1 MKKTSYE
8 IYVNGCFSGVVLGD
22 DCRIDKVEEFTG
34 IARGTL
40 EFEEFTVYDDQGQMI
55 YYMTLCYEVNV
66 SKREERM
73 VKVYIE
79 R

>member
-1 MKKTSYE
+1 MKRTSYK
-8 IYVNGCFSGVVLGD
+8 IYVNGYFSGVVLGD

-40 EFEEFTVYDDQGQMI
+40 EFDEFTIYDDQGQMI
-55 YYMTLCYEVNV
+55 YYMTLCNEVNI
-66 SKREERM
+66 SKREEGN
-73 VKVYIE
+73 VEVYIE